1 MEMVEILDLLMV
13 GGVDYLVI
21 TLKAGQQLLTC
32 FRE

>member
-1 MEMVEILDLLMV
+1 MEVLDLQMV
-13 GGVDYLVI
+13 GGVDYFAI